1 MLAYKIASCEVCIH
15 WRKPIGACKI
25 QCQSPSR
32 RLIELRWSHQDI
44 KLDCF
49 NDNNKETSLY
59 NFTLA
64 REKTTITIS
73 KKMRDEDTRDT
84 LRGDGIHLTPRGG
97 EIAAREINKLVANN
111 NNNNNNPKQQTTKV
125 TANIPIPIPETTA
138 ESWYIPQKNRQHHH
152 RKRRSEHQKTPGKT
166 LRISPPTR
174 PRERLRW
181 TENNSQRTPTKCK
194 QRQGWNWTNC
204 VQLWS
209 TPTTTKNQSKKRHRM
224 QILQPRILQNGKQVR
239 LCPLETKTKNTT
251 KKQQPCPKHQQTVQ
265 KWKKRPTT
273 KKHSNPP

>member
-1 MLAYKIASCEVCIH
+1 MMVTLPTQTTTTTTTTTQNN
-15 WRKPIGACKI
+15 KPPRSPPT
-25 QCQSPSR
+25 SPSPS
-32 RLIELRWSHQDI
+32 LKQPQ
-44 KLDCF
+44 
-49 NDNNKETSLY
+49 NPGTSQKKQ
-59 NFTLA
+59 A
-64 REKTTITIS
+64 APSSEK
-73 KKMRDEDTRDT
+73 
-84 LRGDGIHLTPRGG
+84 
-97 EIAAREINKLVANN
+97 A
-111 NNNNNNPKQQTTKV
+111 
-125 TANIPIPIPETTA
+125 
-138 ESWYIPQKNRQHHH
+138 
-152 RKRRSEHQKTPGKT
+152 SEHQKNPGKT

-194 QRQGWNWTNC
+194 QRQGWNWTNR

>member
-1 MLAYKIASCEVCIH
+1 MAKRMASIINQLEKDLPQTTISV
-15 WRKPIGACKI
+15 
-25 QCQSPSR
+25 
-32 RLIELRWSHQDI
+32 
-44 KLDCF
+44 LDLSLLK
-49 NDNNKETSLY
+49 NNNNNKEISLY

-64 REKTTITIS
+64 REKTTTIS
-73 KKMRDEDTRDT
+73 KKMRDEDTRDI

-97 EIAAREINKLVANN
+97 EIAAREINKQQQQQQPKTTNHQGHRQNPHPWNN
-111 NNNNNNPKQQTTKV
+111 RRILEHPK
-125 TANIPIPIPETTA
+125 N
-138 ESWYIPQKNRQHHH
+138 NRQHHH
-152 RKRRSEHQKTPGKT
+152 RKRRSEHQKNPGKT

-181 TENNSQRTPTKCK
+181 PENNSQRTPTKCK
-194 QRQGWNWTNC
+194 QRQGWNRTNC

-209 TPTTTKNQSKKRHRM
+209 SSTTTKKQSKKRHRM
-224 QILQPRILQNGKQVR
+224 QILQPRILQNEKQVWI
-239 LCPLETKTKNTT
+239 CPLETKTKNTT